1 MKNSTLKL
9 LATFLLTLLVYTVN
23 AQVEPVCQGDEKEYA
38 VDLADGTDGTA
49 GSTYVWTI
57 TPTAPA
63 TFNGTQT
70 NVTTTGNHIRI
81 DWGTSPLGI
90 YTLSVIETN
99 ATGCETDPPVTL
111 TIEIVAKPVIPT
123 VIGNPTAICSGDDA
137 VFTITGGIG
146 NIVSYTVNGV
156 PATTPPLVDG
166 DGDGNGEFD
175 VIITSPT
182 VAQTIILTS
191 VANDTSATACTLDL
205 TNPGPAP
212 TATITINA
220 APVTSPIQAL

>member
-1 MKNSTLKL
+1 MKNSTFKL

-23 AQVEPVCQGDEKEYA
+23 AQTACEGGTSQYG
-38 VDLADGTDGTA
+38 VDMSENTGTGTT
-49 GSTYVWTI
+49 GSTYAWTI
-57 TPTAPA
+57 TPLGGAVY
-63 TFNGTQT
+63 GGSLT
-70 NVTTTGNHIRI
+70 NITTSGNHIEI
-81 DWGTSPLGI
+81 DWGTSTIGS
-90 YTLSVIETN
+90 YTLSVVETSID
-99 ATGCETDPPVTL
+99 GCKTDPPITYTVQVL
-111 TIEIVAKPVIPT
+111 AGPT
-123 VIGNPTAICSGDDA
+123 PPSVIGNPAAICSGDDA

-146 NIVSYTVNGV
+146 NIVSYTINGT
-156 PATTPPLVDG
+156 PGTTPPLVDG

-191 VANDTSATACTLDL
+191 VATDGTATACTLDL

-220 APVTSPIQAL
+220 APVTSAIQAL